1 VRFNERR
8 CSQHG
13 LSSVYC
19 AQWLYYRLQRCD
31 TDCMLISTAGC
42 LLIST
47 PNTHGGTLP
56 SFSTALVKKLVLGP
70 RYHAHWDGFSHMR
83 PVRT

>member
-1 VRFNERR
+1 
-8 CSQHG
+8 
-13 LSSVYC
+13 
-19 AQWLYYRLQRCD
+19 
-31 TDCMLISTAGC
+31 MLISTADC

-56 SFSTALVKKLVLGP
+56 SFSTALVKKLVLGKL
-70 RYHAHWDGFSHMR
+70 YHAHWDGFSHMR